1 MNMEELPPPNAN
13 EQIEDLQRQI
23 EQLKHRAILELK
35 VKLAEARALVV
46 ELQDQI
52 AKFTSEIGEKVAA
65 ASDKARKTRTSI
77 TIEQVVEAVRAGAF
91 NYRTVAAK
99 LGASPQTVMKKIQAE
114 GKNAGITSVGQKA
127 AFRLLVR

>member
-1 MNMEELPPPNAN
+1 MNMDPTPAPSTQD
-13 EQIEDLQRQI
+13 QIEAYQRQI
-23 EQLKHRAILELK
+23 EQLKHRAVLELK
-35 VKLAEARALVV
+35 VKLAEARSLVV
-46 ELQDQI
+46 QLQDQI
-52 AKFTSEIGEKVAA
+52 AQYTGEIQEK
-65 ASDKARKTRTSI
+65 ASKEVKERKTRTSI
-77 TIEQVVEAVRAGAF
+77 TIEQVVEAIRGGAF